1 MVRAVLAFPEI
12 GALAGRTQ
20 SGSPGRRGRSGGLPK
35 RNGSDAQSL
44 RIEKQFAS
52 SRNCRMAL
60 IKYCVGWRGG
70 PQSLLFRRC
79 LFMGRKSVRRRP
91 SRKRRV
97 GPGRRPLR
105 RGRGEAASKPAGSR
119 RGGAI
124 SSLPPPLPRRA
135 LMAGRL
141 GARGRRPLSI
151 RAPGLRLTRL
161 NCCDLSK
168 SFREGARRIPRA
180 IGPGPAKQGPAF
192 VGWGPGGG
200 APRLKNAMR
209 MIKLF
214 AALDPGAIC
223 LRPGFAGGR
232 FAARRVA
239 FPKSGCGGVLKRAWL
254 VSTPCLRARL
264 RREFLFFLRLGL
276 ES

>member
-1 MVRAVLAFPEI
+1 MDQTLN
-12 GALAGRTQ
+12 L
-20 SGSPGRRGRSGGLPK
+20 
-35 RNGSDAQSL
+35 L

-79 LFMGRKSVRRRP
+79 FSCGDNLSGGARAEREELARGAASFA
-91 SRKRRV
+91 
-97 GPGRRPLR
+97 
-105 RGRGEAASKPAGSR
+105 GRGEAASKPAGSR

-124 SSLPPPLPRRA
+124 PSLSLSPPLPRRA
-135 LMAGRL
+135 LMVGRF
-141 GARGRRPLSI
+141 GASGSRPVSI

-168 SFREGARRIPRA
+168 SFREGARRITRA

-232 FAARRVA
+232 FAAGRIA
-239 FPKSGCGGVLKRAWL
+239 FPQSGCGDVSKRAWL
-254 VSTPCLRARL
+254 VSTPCLRARFEK
-264 RREFLFFLRLGL
+264 RVSVFLRLGL
-276 ES
+276 KS